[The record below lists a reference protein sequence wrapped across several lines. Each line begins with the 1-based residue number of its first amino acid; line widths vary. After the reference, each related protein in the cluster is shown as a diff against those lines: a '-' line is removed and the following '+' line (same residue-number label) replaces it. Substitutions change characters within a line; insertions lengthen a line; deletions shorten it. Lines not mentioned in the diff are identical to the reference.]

1 MKKLQSTNPAKG
13 YEIIGEVN
21 ETTLDEVVLAV
32 SNAQKAFNPW
42 RGFSIEK
49 RISYFNK
56 LIKVYNKRADE
67 MANIQTQEVG
77 KPITQSKE
85 NVKRDITGIKHN
97 LLVAPQHLDPEI
109 IDQSDTQINKVF
121 FEPYGVMAVII
132 PWNYP
137 SSNFF
142 VATTQAILAGNTIV
156 FKHSE
161 ECPLTSQL
169 IEKMFKEA
177 GFPKGVLNVV
187 YGDGRVGQML
197 VDQDID
203 MIHFTGS
210 SKVGE
215 YLYQVAAKKFIPV
228 ILEMGGSSPG
238 ILFADADLD
247 QAINSVCLERYSNC
261 GQICCALKRLI
272 VHQDVYDQV
281 VKRVT
286 DQVKSMKIG
295 DPLKQDTFVGPL
307 VAKRQLILL
316 EEQIKDA
323 VDKGAKVK
331 CGGHR
336 PEGLEG
342 AYYSPTVLTDV
353 TKNMKVY
360 YEEVFGPVLTII
372 PFTTEEEAIK
382 LANNTIYGL
391 SAYVYTNDLE
401 KADRVVAQL
410 EAGNISINGASYFS
424 DNSPFGGYKRSGMG
438 SNNGKFGFRQVTRMK
453 SVGRPK

>member
-1 MKKLQSTNPAKG
+1 
-13 YEIIGEVN
+13 
-21 ETTLDEVVLAV
+21 
-32 SNAQKAFNPW
+32 
-42 RGFSIEK
+42 
-49 RISYFNK
+49 
-56 LIKVYNKRADE
+56 

-85 NVKRDITGIKHN
+85 NVKRDITRIKHN

-132 PWNYP
+132 LWNYH

-177 GFPKGVLNVV
+177 GFPNGVLNVV

-238 ILFADADLD
+238 ILFADKDLD
-247 QAINSVCLERYSNC
+247 QAVNSVCLERYSNC

-307 VAKRQLILL
+307 VSKRQLILL
-316 EEQIKDA
+316 EKQIKDA
-323 VDKGAKVK
+323 VDKGVKVK

-382 LANNTIYGL
+382 LANDTIYGL
-391 SAYVYTNDLE
+391 SAYVYTSDLE

-410 EAGNISINGASYFS
+410 EAGNVSINGASYFS

>member
-1 MKKLQSTNPAKG
+1 MT
-13 YEIIGEVN
+13 
-21 ETTLDEVVLAV
+21 
-32 SNAQKAFNPW
+32 
-42 RGFSIEK
+42 
-49 RISYFNK
+49 
-56 LIKVYNKRADE
+56 
-67 MANIQTQEVG
+67 NIQTQEVG

-85 NVKRDITGIKHN
+85 NVKRDITRIKHN

-121 FEPYGVMAVII
+121 FEPYGVVAVII

-177 GFPKGVLNVV
+177 GFPNGVLNVV

-238 ILFADADLD
+238 ILFADTDLD
-247 QAINSVCLERYSNC
+247 QAVNSVCLERYSNC

-307 VAKRQLILL
+307 VSKRQLILL
-316 EEQIKDA
+316 EKQIKDA
-323 VDKGAKVK
+323 VDKGVKVK

-410 EAGNISINGASYFS
+410 EAGNVSINGASYFS

-438 SNNGKFGFRQVTRMK
+438 SNNGKFGFKQVTKMK
-453 SVGRPK
+453 VVGRPK

>member
-21 ETTLDEVVLAV
+21 KTTFDEVVSAV
-32 SNAQKAFNPW
+32 DSAKKAFDFW
-42 RGFSIEK
+42 SKLSVEE

-56 LIKVYNKRADE
+56 LIEVYRKRADE

-85 NVKRDITGIKHN
+85 NVEGNIAWIKHN
-97 LLVAPQHLDPEI
+97 LSIAPQYLKPEI
-109 IDQSDTQINKVF
+109 VDESDTQINKVF
-121 FEPYGVMAVII
+121 FEPYGVVAAIM

-137 SSNFF
+137 SSVFF
-142 VATTQAILAGNTIV
+142 IATTQALLAGNSIV

-177 GFPKGVLNVV
+177 GFPKGVLNVI
-187 YGDGRVGQML
+187 YGDGKVGQML

-210 SKVGE
+210 SMVGE
-215 YLYQVAAKKFIPV
+215 HLYKVAAKKFIPV

-238 ILFADADLD
+238 IIFSDADLD
-247 QAINSVCLERYSNC
+247 KAINSVCSERYSNC

-272 VHQDVYDQV
+272 VHKDVYDEV
-281 VKRVT
+281 VKRVIN
-286 DQVKSMKIG
+286 QVKSMKIG
-295 DPLKQDTFVGPL
+295 DPLNKDTFMGPL

-323 VDKGAKVK
+323 VDKGAKVR
-331 CGGHR
+331 CGGNK

-342 AYYSPTVLTDV
+342 AYYNPTVLTDV

-360 YEEVFGPVLTII
+360 YEEVFGPVLPII
-372 PFTTEEEAIK
+372 PFNTEEEAIR
-382 LANNTIYGL
+382 LANDTIYGL
-391 SAYVYTNDLE
+391 SAYVYTNDL
-401 KADRVVAQL
+401 KRADKVVAQL
-410 EAGNISINGASYFS
+410 EAGNVSINGASYFS

-438 SNNGKFGFRQVTRMK
+438 SNDGKFGFKQVTRMK
-453 SVGRPK
+453 SVGKPR

>member
-85 NVKRDITGIKHN
+85 NVKRDITRIKHN

-210 SKVGE
+210 SRVGE

-307 VAKRQLILL
+307 VSKRQLILL